1 MVPAGALAD
10 RAIELLVKGPESAEV
25 LTRDVFGMARAP
37 AAVAER
43 LAVALLGADP
53 RVRRLPDGRWGLVAG
68 AAGSPLIEEAAF
80 AVVDVE
86 TTGSRAGGSDR
97 VTEVAVAVVQG
108 ARCEIL
114 FDSLINPER
123 PIPPMVVAITKI
135 TDAMVRNAPTFD
147 LVADQLVSTLAGRIF
162 VAHNVRF
169 DWHFV
174 GAELKRARSQSLE
187 GQRLCTVRLARN
199 LIPGL
204 PSYGLDV
211 VQDFF
216 GVENPARHRAGG
228 DAMATARVLQR
239 LLDLA
244 RGKGAR
250 TLADLEAMQVKPRKK
265 RARHSGLGAR
275 HSGLG
280 ARRSAEH
287 REED

>member
-1 MVPAGALAD
+1 MTGLAAVPAGALAD
-10 RAIELLVKGPESAEV
+10 RAIGVLIRGPETALV

-37 AAVAER
+37 LAVAER

-68 AAGSPLIEEAAF
+68 ATGSPLIEEAAF

-86 TTGSRAGGSDR
+86 TTGSRSGGSDR
-97 VTEVAVAVVQG
+97 VTEIAVAVVQG
-108 ARCEIL
+108 SRCEML

-123 PIPPMVVAITKI
+123 PIPAIVVAITKI

-147 LVADQLVSTLAGRIF
+147 LVADHLVSTLAGRVF

-174 GAELKRARSQSLE
+174 RSELKRTKSLSLE

-211 VQDFF
+211 VQEFF
-216 GVENPARHRAGG
+216 GIENQARHRAGG
-228 DAMATARVLQR
+228 DAMATTVALQR
-239 LLDLA
+239 LLELA

-250 TLADLEAMQVKPRKK
+250 TLADLESMQLKPRKK
-265 RARHSGLGAR
+265 RKGKR
-275 HSGLG
+275 
-280 ARRSAEH
+280 RRSAP
-287 REED
+287 EDAF

>member
-1 MVPAGALAD
+1 MSGLAAVPAGALAD
-10 RAIELLVKGPESAEV
+10 RAIEMLVRGPESADV
-25 LTRDVFGMARAP
+25 LTRDVFGMVRAP
-37 AAVAER
+37 TAVAER

-68 AAGSPLIEEAAF
+68 ATGSPLIEEATF

-86 TTGSRAGGSDR
+86 TTGSRSGGSDR

-108 ARCEIL
+108 ARCEIV
-114 FDSLINPER
+114 FDSLVNPER
-123 PIPPMVVAITKI
+123 PIPPMVVSITKI
-135 TDAMVRNAPTFD
+135 TDAMVRGAPTFD
-147 LVADQLVSTLAGRIF
+147 LLADQLVSVLAGRVF
-162 VAHNVRF
+162 VAHNMRF

-174 GAELKRARSQSLE
+174 RSELKRTKSLGLE

-211 VQDFF
+211 VQEYF
-216 GVENPARHRAGG
+216 GIENHARHRAGG
-228 DAMATARVLQR
+228 DALATAVVLQR

-250 TLADLEAMQVKPRKK
+250 TLADLEAMQQKPRKK
-265 RARHSGLGAR
+265 RQGKR
-275 HSGLG
+275 
-280 ARRSAEH
+280 RRSMP
-287 REED
+287 EDSF

>member
-1 MVPAGALAD
+1 MTGLAAVPAGALAD
-10 RAIELLVKGPESAEV
+10 RAIELLVRGPESAAV

-37 AAVAER
+37 VAVAER

-53 RVRRLPDGRWGLVAG
+53 RVRQLPDGRWGLVAA

-80 AVVDVE
+80 AVIDVE

-108 ARCEIL
+108 TRCEML

-123 PIPPMVVAITKI
+123 PIPPMVVSITKI
-135 TDAMVRNAPTFD
+135 TDAMVRKAPTFD
-147 LVADQLVSTLAGRIF
+147 LVADQLVATLAGRVF
-162 VAHNVRF
+162 VAHNLRF

-174 GAELKRARSQSLE
+174 RSELKRAKSVSLE

-211 VQDFF
+211 VQEFF

-228 DAMATARVLQR
+228 DAMATAAVLQR
-239 LLDLA
+239 LLELA

-250 TLADLEAMQVKPRKK
+250 TVADLDAMQVKRRKK
-265 RARHSGLGAR
+265 RKGK
-275 HSGLG
+275 
-280 ARRSAEH
+280 RRSSVP
-287 REED
+287 EDSF

>member
-1 MVPAGALAD
+1 MTGLAAVPTGALAD
-10 RAIELLVKGPESAEV
+10 RAIELLLRGPESAAV
-25 LTRDVFGMARAP
+25 LSRDVFGMARAP
-37 AAVAER
+37 VAVAER

-53 RVRRLPDGRWGLVAG
+53 RVRQLPDGRWGLVAA

-108 ARCEIL
+108 ARCEML

-147 LVADQLVSTLAGRIF
+147 LVADQLVSALAGRVF

-174 GAELKRARSQSLE
+174 RSELKRAKSLGLE

-211 VQDFF
+211 VQEYF
-216 GVENPARHRAGG
+216 GVENRARHRAGG
-228 DAMATARVLQR
+228 DALATAVVLQR
-239 LLDLA
+239 LLELA

-250 TLADLEAMQVKPRKK
+250 TLTDLETMQVKRRKK
-265 RARHSGLGAR
+265 RS
-275 HSGLG
+275 
-280 ARRSAEH
+280 RRSALGTRHSAE
-287 REED
+287 RRADR

>member
-1 MVPAGALAD
+1 MTGLSAVPAGALAD
-10 RAIELLVKGPESAEV
+10 RAIELLIRGPESAAV

-37 AAVAER
+37 VAVAER

-53 RVRRLPDGRWGLVAG
+53 RVRRLPDGRWGLVVG
-68 AAGSPLIEEAAF
+68 ASGSPLIEETAF

-108 ARCEIL
+108 SRCEMV

-123 PIPPMVVAITKI
+123 PIPPMVVSITKI

-147 LVADQLVSTLAGRIF
+147 LVADQLMSVLAGRVF

-174 GAELKRARSQSLE
+174 RSEMKRAKSVALD

-199 LIPGL
+199 LVVGL

-211 VQDFF
+211 MQEYF

-228 DAMATARVLQR
+228 DALATGRVLQR

-244 RGKGAR
+244 RGNGAR
-250 TLADLEAMQVKPRKK
+250 TLADLEAMQTKRKK
-265 RARHSGLGAR
+265 RRKGK
-275 HSGLG
+275 
-280 ARRSAEH
+280 RRLSAP
-287 REED
+287 EDAF